1 MTTATTAST
10 DGMARAPALRI
21 ANLDVE
27 LLAAGSREPSLL
39 VNGLALEIGAGETVG
54 LVGESGSGKSLTAL
68 AILQLLPS
76 GTLRLGAASSVML
89 SGRELV
95 GAPAADL
102 ERLRG
107 SAVSIVF
114 QEPMTAL
121 NPVRRIGAQMTE
133 VIRRHRGLRPAAAR
147 ERALQLLRDV
157 RIAEPERIFGSWPHQ
172 LSGGMRQRVLIA
184 MAFSCEPALIIA
196 DEATTA
202 LDVTV
207 QAQILELLRTLVRE
221 RGVSCLMISHDLA
234 VIRRNCDRVYVMHR
248 GLLVEHGS
256 SRDIIEAPQA
266 PYTQSLIAAL
276 PARRPARSPTPV
288 DPGVPL
294 LDVRQLSIRHPL
306 RRDLL
311 GRTSSFVSAVD
322 DVSFTLHAG
331 ETLSL
336 VGESGCGKSSLLAGL
351 AGLAPCEGEIRF
363 AGGPRP
369 AAVSGFLQM
378 VFQDPQGSL
387 NPHWPAWR
395 IVTEPVAAARR
406 LDRRRRRELA
416 AELVTRVGLDAAAI
430 DRPPGEF
437 SGGQRQRLAIARALS
452 ASPKVLLLDEPTSAL
467 DVSVQAQVIDLL
479 LELQRRDK
487 LAYLFV
493 SHDFAVVRQVA
504 DRIAVMRAGRFVE
517 AGPASEV
524 LANPSHDYT
533 RALLAAVPHI

>member
-1 MTTATTAST
+1 MSNAT
-10 DGMARAPALRI
+10 LRI
-21 ANLDVE
+21 EHLDVE
-27 LLAAGSREPSLL
+27 LVDAPAGGPRRL
-39 VNGLALEIGAGETVG
+39 VNDLALEIGAGETVG

-68 AILQLLPS
+68 AVLQLLPAGS
-76 GTLRLGAASSVML
+76 IRLDPHSSIRLG
-89 SGRELV
+89 GCELV
-95 GAPAADL
+95 GASASEL

-121 NPVRRIGAQMTE
+121 NPVRRIGVQMTE
-133 VIRRHRGLRPAAAR
+133 VIRRHQGVDYAAAR
-147 ERALQLLRDV
+147 ARALQLLRDV
-157 RIAEPERIFGSWPHQ
+157 RINEAERIFASWPHQ

-184 MAFSCEPALIIA
+184 MAFSCEPALLIA

-207 QAQILELLRTLVRE
+207 QAQILDLLRTLVRE
-221 RGVSCLMISHDLA
+221 RGVACLMISHDLA

-248 GLLVEHGS
+248 GELVEHGT

-266 PYTQSLIAAL
+266 PYTRSLIAAL
-276 PARRPARSPTPV
+276 PARRPARVPHQPEA
-288 DPGVPL
+288 GVPL
-294 LDVRQLSIRHPL
+294 LEVRNLRVSHPL
-306 RRDLL
+306 RQDLL
-311 GRTSSFVSAVD
+311 GRTRAVVTAVD
-322 DVSFTLHAG
+322 DVSFVLRAG

-351 AGLAPCEGEIRF
+351 AGLVACEGEILF

-369 AAVSGFLQM
+369 PAVSGFIQM

-395 IVTEPVAAARR
+395 IVTEPAAAARR
-406 LDRRRRRELA
+406 SDRKARRELA
-416 AELVTRVGLDAAAI
+416 AALMARVGLDVGALE
-430 DRPPGEF
+430 RSPGEF

-452 ASPKVLLLDEPTSAL
+452 AAPKVLLLDEPTSAL
-467 DVSVQAQVIDLL
+467 DVSVQAQVLDLL
-479 LELQRRDK
+479 LELQQREG

-504 DRIAVMRAGRFVE
+504 DRIAVMRGGRFVE
-517 AGPASEV
+517 HGPAAEV
-524 LANPSHDYT
+524 LGNPQHEYT
-533 RALLAAVPHI
+533 RALLAAVPHL

>member
-1 MTTATTAST
+1 
-10 DGMARAPALRI
+10 
-21 ANLDVE
+21 
-27 LLAAGSREPSLL
+27 
-39 VNGLALEIGAGETVG
+39 
-54 LVGESGSGKSLTAL
+54 
-68 AILQLLPS
+68 
-76 GTLRLGAASSVML
+76 
-89 SGRELV
+89 
-95 GAPAADL
+95 
-102 ERLRG
+102 
-107 SAVSIVF
+107 
-114 QEPMTAL
+114 MTAL

-157 RIAEPERIFGSWPHQ
+157 RITEPERIFGSWPHQ

-266 PYTQSLIAAL
+266 PYTQSLIATL

-311 GRTSSFVSAVD
+311 GRTSAFVSAVE

-369 AAVSGFLQM
+369 TAVSGFLQM

-395 IVTEPVAAARR
+395 IVTEPVAAAQR

-517 AGPASEV
+517 AGSASEV
-524 LANPSHDYT
+524 LANPSHEYT

>member
-1 MTTATTAST
+1 MTAATNIPT
-10 DGMARAPALRI
+10 DGMTGPPALRI
-21 ANLDVE
+21 ANLDIE

-76 GTLRLGAASSVML
+76 GTLRLGAASSVVL

-95 GAPAADL
+95 GAAAADL

-157 RIAEPERIFGSWPHQ
+157 RITEPERIFDSWPHQ

-266 PYTQSLIAAL
+266 PYTQSLIATL

-311 GRTSSFVSAVD
+311 GRTSAFVSAVE

-369 AAVSGFLQM
+369 TAVSGFLQM

-395 IVTEPVAAARR
+395 IVTEPVAAAQR

-517 AGPASEV
+517 AGSASEV
-524 LANPSHDYT
+524 LANPSHEYT